1 MSVYYGFFDA
11 KFEEST
17 ASYDREY
24 DSADFTQYFGE
35 IVGSGVCIH
44 DNPDSMKV
52 SVQEGSAVIAPGYL
66 FIDGY
71 WLKNDADYVVGLPA
85 DGVYAV
91 LAQLD
96 LGNRMVRIDVQP
108 KREDASYSDALVL
121 AFADAQGNVE
131 DTRHD
136 TTGCGVIDSAGSLA
150 TKIEFATQYI
160 DTQIEGRLEQAEAE
174 INAKAAE
181 LDAKIAEVDAQVAKL
196 APPAVG
202 TIKFSASQSVETGW
216 LKCDGSFVNEA
227 DYPELV
233 AALGKLTPSG
243 DKFVLLSDGEI
254 GSAITNGVL
263 FDGRMWMYSW
273 SARKLFGVDVNGSAP
288 VKEIVITCDDPYFP
302 NLVNPLTGYPLAL
315 SIVSDQQ
322 GGYRLFLMQ
331 ITAEVNMPST
341 SAGATQTDDA
351 HLLFFAGDMSAD
363 TDTIVLKRPFSQIK
377 AVETLLNTS
386 FANTNTIPYVVSRLE
401 NGAVKYYTCTYRAPY
416 PYGTSTGSGS
426 DYVFL
431 SSLQWDDD
439 AESASLHQIVQRS
452 AGSLQNYSFLRGT
465 YVAYCAKNKNELVA
479 LYEQAVSSSS
489 STSGI
494 RYGVQSYPD
503 EFFYRE
509 TTSGYAS
516 TSSVT
521 DGPTVTRMLS
531 IVGASRML
539 VYADLEEKTLRWIS
553 RTENGVLEKTTIDN
567 ISLPPGVRIF
577 RDACAYLWGKDMF
590 LLFVGTGLIFSR
602 TLETG
607 SFGYL
612 DTTSVLGQITQGG
625 YLDYAQDEGTLY
637 IVGQDTANRV
647 KLAKIVLNTLYDY
660 ASDGAWLPLI
670 ASDGVP
676 AYIKAKETEG

>member
-35 IVGSGVCIH
+35 IIGSGVCVH

-52 SVQEGSAVIAPGYL
+52 SVRDGSAAVAPGYL

-71 WLKNDADYVVGLPA
+71 WLKNDADYVVSLPA

-96 LGNRMVRIDVQP
+96 LGNRMIRIDVQP
-108 KREDASYSDALVL
+108 KREDASYPDALVL

-131 DTRHD
+131 DTRYD
-136 TTGCGVIDSAGSLA
+136 TSLCGVIGSAGSLA
-150 TKIEFATQYI
+150 AKIEFAIQYI
-160 DTQIEGRLEQAEAE
+160 DTEIEGRLEQAEAQ

-202 TIKFSASQSVETGW
+202 TIQFSASQSIGEGW

-254 GSAITNGVL
+254 GGAITNGVL
-263 FDGRMWMYSW
+263 FDGRMWVYSW

-288 VKEIVITCDDPYFP
+288 VKEIAITCDDPYFP

-363 TDTIVLKRPFSQIK
+363 AATITLNRPFSQIK
-377 AVETLLNTS
+377 AEEELKNTNL
-386 FANTNTIPYVVSRLE
+386 ANTDTIPYVVSRLE
-401 NGAVKYYTCTYRAPY
+401 NGAAKYYICTYKAKYLREIS
-416 PYGTSTGSGS
+416 TSQEGVLACVLMWADGSQSAALLQTIEPTDGS
-426 DYVFL
+426 SSGKTFL
-431 SSLQWDDD
+431 T
-439 AESASLHQIVQRS
+439 
-452 AGSLQNYSFLRGT
+452 GT
-465 YVAYCAKNKNELVA
+465 YIAFSAKNQFELIA
-479 LYEQAVSSSS
+479 IRESQKIEQTRTMAY
-489 STSGI
+489 GI
-494 RYGVQSYPD
+494 MSYPD
-503 EFFYRE
+503 KIFYRANS
-509 TTSGYAS
+509 TYTSMDFMDGGP
-516 TSSVT
+516 SVAL
-521 DGPTVTRMLS
+521 MLS
-531 IVGASRML
+531 IAGASRML
-539 VYADLEEKTLRWIS
+539 VYVDLEKKTLRWIS
-553 RTENGVLEKTTIDN
+553 RTENGVLQKATIDN
-567 ISLPPGVRIF
+567 ISLPSGARIF

-590 LLFVGTGLIFSR
+590 LLFVGTGLIFSG

-647 KLAKIVLNTLYDY
+647 KAAKIVLNTLYDY

-676 AYIKAKETEG
+676 AYIKAKGTEG

>member
-35 IVGSGVCIH
+35 IIGSGVCIH
-44 DNPDSMKV
+44 DNPDSMRV
-52 SVQEGSAVIAPGYL
+52 SMQDSSAVIAPGYL

-71 WLKNDADYVVGLPA
+71 WLKNDADYVVSLPA

-96 LGNRMVRIDVQP
+96 LGNRLIRIDVQP
-108 KREDASYSDALVL
+108 KREDTSYPDALVL

-131 DTRHD
+131 DTRYD
-136 TTGCGVIDSAGSLA
+136 TPLCGVIGSAGSLA
-150 TKIEFATQYI
+150 TKIEFAIQYI
-160 DTQIEGRLEQAEAE
+160 DTEIEGRLEQAEAQ
-174 INAKAAE
+174 INAKVEE

-202 TIKFSASQSVETGW
+202 TIKFSASQSIEEGW
-216 LKCDGSFVNEA
+216 LKCDGSFVNET

-254 GSAITNGVL
+254 GGAITNGVL
-263 FDGRMWMYSW
+263 FDGRMWVYSW

-288 VKEIVITCDDPYFP
+288 VKEIAITCDDPYFP
-302 NLVNPLTGYPLAL
+302 NLVNPLIGYPLAL

-322 GGYRLFLMQ
+322 GGYQLFLMQ
-331 ITAEVNMPST
+331 ITGSVSMPST

-351 HLLFFAGDMSAD
+351 HLLFFAGNMSAD
-363 TDTIVLKRPFSQIK
+363 ADTIALKRPFSQIK
-377 AVETLLNTS
+377 AEEELKNTNL
-386 FANTNTIPYVVSRLE
+386 ANTNTIPYVVSRLE

-416 PYGTSTGSGS
+416 ASGTASFQEYVLWCSLEWDTLNSYAEVTQEIGTTLALIMGNSFLAGTYIAYSGKNRNEVLALLEKADRSGEVRVSYGIQSKPDGIFKRTVSGSTSTSRITNAPS
-426 DYVFL
+426 V
-431 SSLQWDDD
+431 
-439 AESASLHQIVQRS
+439 SA
-452 AGSLQNYSFLRGT
+452 
-465 YVAYCAKNKNELVA
+465 
-479 LYEQAVSSSS
+479 
-489 STSGI
+489 
-494 RYGVQSYPD
+494 
-503 EFFYRE
+503 
-509 TTSGYAS
+509 
-516 TSSVT
+516 
-521 DGPTVTRMLS
+521 MLS
-531 IVGASRML
+531 IAGTDRVL
-539 VYADLEEKTLRWIS
+539 VYADLGEMQLHWLGRTDERTLQTS
-553 RTENGVLEKTTIDN
+553 DMNNL
-567 ISLPPGVRIF
+567 SLPSGARIF

-647 KLAKIVLNTLYDY
+647 KVAKIVLNTLYDY

-670 ASDGVP
+670 ASNGVP

>member
-35 IVGSGVCIH
+35 IIGSGVCIH

-52 SVQEGSAVIAPGYL
+52 SVRDGSAAIASGYL

-71 WLKNDADYVVGLPA
+71 WLKNDADYVVSLPA

-96 LGNRMVRIDVQP
+96 LGNRMIRIDVQP
-108 KREDASYSDALVL
+108 KREDASYPDALVL

-136 TTGCGVIDSAGSLA
+136 TTLCGVIDSAGSLA
-150 TKIEFATQYI
+150 SKIEFATQYI
-160 DTQIEGRLEQAEAE
+160 DTEIEGRLEQAEAE
-174 INAKAAE
+174 IDAKAAE
-181 LDAKIAEVDAQVAKL
+181 LDAKIAEMDAQVAKL

-202 TIKFSASQSVETGW
+202 TIKFSASQSVGAGW
-216 LKCDGSFVNEA
+216 LKCDGSFVNEV

-233 AALGKLTPSG
+233 AALGKLIPSG

-254 GSAITNGVL
+254 DGAITNGVL
-263 FDGRMWMYSW
+263 FDGRMWVYSW
-273 SARKLFGVDVNGSAP
+273 AARKLFGVDVDGSAP
-288 VKEIVITCDDPYFP
+288 IKEIAITCDDPYFP
-302 NLVNPLTGYPLAL
+302 NLINPLTGYPLAL

-322 GGYRLFLMQ
+322 GGYKLFLMQ
-331 ITAEVNMPST
+331 ITGSVNMPST
-341 SAGATQTDDA
+341 SAGATQTDDE
-351 HLLFFAGDMSAD
+351 HLLFFAGDMLAD
-363 TDTIVLKRPFSQIK
+363 ASTIALKRPFLQIK
-377 AVETLLNTS
+377 AAEALKDTSLANTDTLL
-386 FANTNTIPYVVSRLE
+386 YVVSRLE
-401 NGAVKYYTCTYRAPY
+401 NGAAKYYTCTYKANYLREVS
-416 PYGTSTGSGS
+416 TSQEGVLACVLMWADGSQSADLLQMIEPTDGGLS
-426 DYVFL
+426 GKTFL
-431 SSLQWDDD
+431 T
-439 AESASLHQIVQRS
+439 
-452 AGSLQNYSFLRGT
+452 GT
-465 YVAYCAKNKNELVA
+465 YIAFSTKNQSELIAIRESQKVA
-479 LYEQAVSSSS
+479 QS
-489 STSGI
+489 STMAYGI
-494 RYGVQSYPD
+494 MSYPD
-503 EFFYRE
+503 KIFYRANS
-509 TTSGYAS
+509 TYTSMNSIDGGP
-516 TSSVT
+516 SVAL
-521 DGPTVTRMLS
+521 MLS
-531 IVGASRML
+531 IVGLSRML
-539 VYADLEEKTLRWIS
+539 VYADLEKKTLRWIS
-553 RTENGVLEKTTIDN
+553 RTENSDLEKSTIDN
-567 ISLPPGVRIF
+567 IALPSGARIF